1 MILVKQNHILR
12 RTCFLVIG
20 CPAAALSQLCDLQ
33 GFLKKNRIRILYESP
48 GGETDC
54 LINFLAPI
62 QLTVAKLPCFPISE
76 IDWYDQCS
84 QNWYKWTIT
93 IVSINRTCPSMQ
105 AKHTFFYA
113 AVSKVHV
120 FISVSDWLWH
130 PEMFTEATRR
140 QMRPQK
146 SNACMTQ
153 ASKCFCST
161 PHHWQCSEWQVQT
174 QPSRPS
180 IPVPAAAAVL
190 QHTLTRCWPV
200 FVPGTRCW
208 RETLL
213 LRH

>member
-1 MILVKQNHILR
+1 MFPNLR
-12 RTCFLVIG
+12 NWLWC
-20 CPAAALSQLCDLQ
+20 
-33 GFLKKNRIRILYESP
+33 
-48 GGETDC
+48 
-54 LINFLAPI
+54 
-62 QLTVAKLPCFPISE
+62 
-76 IDWYDQCS
+76 DQCY
-84 QNWYKWTIT
+84 QNWYKQTIT
-93 IVSINRTCPSMQ
+93 IVSINWTCPFIQ

-120 FISVSDWLWH
+120 FISASDWH

-180 IPVPAAAAVL
+180 IPVPAAAAVI
-190 QHTLTRCWPV
+190 QHTLTRCWRV
-200 FVPGTRCW
+200 FIPGTRCW
-208 RETLL
+208 RENCSSETPRWDDSKWEVLCQLTLQQHLASEWKYLRSNYTNSVHPVAFLTDSMTNTLL
-213 LRH
+213 SNTDA

>member
-1 MILVKQNHILR
+1 MWFTR
-12 RTCFLVIG
+12 F
-20 CPAAALSQLCDLQ
+20 P
-33 GFLKKNRIRILYESP
+33 KKNRIRILYESR
-48 GGETDC
+48 GGKWLSDQFSCPNSTNC
-54 LINFLAPI
+54 CQIAM
-62 QLTVAKLPCFPISE
+62 FPSE